1 MLQQNNDSS
10 IDITFFAAC
19 RRNNLQ
25 QLKYC
30 LHSNVNVNAI
40 DNHGVSGI
48 HYVVQ
53 RGYYEH
59 LDALLE
65 HPRIDVN
72 STSAKGYTALMWAC
86 RFGEEGMVNL
96 LISHGGVDLNAR
108 DHVGWTAARH
118 AVAKGRIQ
126 KK

>member
-10 IDITFFAAC
+10 IDITETFFAAC
-19 RRNNLQ
+19 RKNNLQ
-25 QLKYC
+25 QLKNC

-40 DNHGVSGI
+40 DNHGYSGI

-53 RGYYEH
+53 KGNYEL

-65 HPRIDVN
+65 YPSIDVN

-86 RFGEEGMVNL
+86 RFERERMVDL

-108 DHVGWTAARH
+108 DRGGQTAARH
-118 AVAKGRIQ
+118 AVAKGHR
-126 KK
+126 